1 MAQLSSVSVRGF
13 SEQGITAI
21 DPCRRADVFR
31 MNSAGETI
39 MRRSEKVMEFI
50 DKIKDFFFTA
60 DEEDDMMN
68 DVPPVRNTET
78 PRPTREERAERAA
91 QYAPQPAPAPARE
104 EAPMGA
110 DSMPNGGRRN
120 KVVNIQTTAQLQ
132 VVLVKPT
139 AFTDAK
145 QIADHLIA
153 KKTVVLN
160 LETASPENKRRII
173 DFLVGVAY
181 ANGGSLKPVA
191 NLTYIITPYNVGFVG
206 EDLVGELENNG
217 VFI

>member
-1 MAQLSSVSVRGF
+1 MDLLK
-13 SEQGITAI
+13 
-21 DPCRRADVFR
+21 
-31 MNSAGETI
+31 N
-39 MRRSEKVMEFI
+39 
-50 DKIKDFFFTA
+50 IKDFF
-60 DEEDDMMN
+60 
-68 DVPPVRNTET
+68 VPPEDGDDELYDENMSYNSRQDRSSDRGSYSSRDMDDSDRSDM
-78 PRPTREERAERAA
+78 PYGSSRSARAERFEH
-91 QYAPQPAPAPARE
+91 E
-104 EAPMGA
+104 E
-110 DSMPNGGRRN
+110 GRRNN

-132 VVLVKPT
+132 VVLVKPEV
-139 AFTDAK
+139 FTDAK

-191 NLTYIITPYNVGFVG
+191 NLTYIITPYNVGFIG

>member
-1 MAQLSSVSVRGF
+1 MKLFENIKEFFFA
-13 SEQGITAI
+13 SE
-21 DPCRRADVFR
+21 DDEYDEADVP
-31 MNSAGETI
+31 
-39 MRRSEKVMEFI
+39 MRGGMQAERPNYSRPES
-50 DKIKDFFFTA
+50 
-60 DEEDDMMN
+60 DDM
-68 DVPPVRNTET
+68 P
-78 PRPTREERAERAA
+78 AS
-91 QYAPQPAPAPARE
+91 APSGNE
-104 EAPMGA
+104 G
-110 DSMPNGGRRN
+110 GTGRRN

-132 VVLVKPT
+132 VVLVKPS

-191 NLTYIITPYNVGFVG
+191 NLTYIITPYNVGFIG

>member
-1 MAQLSSVSVRGF
+1 MKLFENIKEFFFAPEDEELDQ
-13 SEQGITAI
+13 
-21 DPCRRADVFR
+21 ADVPVR
-31 MNSAGETI
+31 HTN
-39 MRRSEKVMEFI
+39 RSERSGYQSAEQ
-50 DKIKDFFFTA
+50 
-60 DEEDDMMN
+60 EEVTSGEGN
-68 DVPPVRNTET
+68 
-78 PRPTREERAERAA
+78 
-91 QYAPQPAPAPARE
+91 
-104 EAPMGA
+104 
-110 DSMPNGGRRN
+110 RRN

-132 VVLVKPT
+132 VVLVKPS

-160 LETASPENKRRII
+160 LETASPDNKRRII

-191 NLTYIITPYNVGFVG
+191 NLTYIITPYNVGFIG

>member
-1 MAQLSSVSVRGF
+1 M
-13 SEQGITAI
+13 
-21 DPCRRADVFR
+21 
-31 MNSAGETI
+31 
-39 MRRSEKVMEFI
+39 
-50 DKIKDFFFTA
+50 KIFDNLKDFFFAAEDEDVDYA
-60 DEEDDMMN
+60 D
-68 DVPPVRNTET
+68 T
-78 PRPTREERAERAA
+78 PMRSERAERVEQRQAAYAA
-91 QYAPQPAPAPARE
+91 QTNAVERE
-104 EAPMGA
+104 EPVAE
-110 DSMPNGGRRN
+110 PNRRN

-132 VVLVKPT
+132 VVLVKPS

-191 NLTYIITPYNVGFVG
+191 NLTYIITPYNVGFIG

>member
-1 MAQLSSVSVRGF
+1 MKLF
-13 SEQGITAI
+13 E
-21 DPCRRADVFR
+21 
-31 MNSAGETI
+31 N
-39 MRRSEKVMEFI
+39 
-50 DKIKDFFFTA
+50 IKEFFFS
-60 DEEDDMMN
+60 DEEEMEQNDMPDMRHSRGYASDN
-68 DVPPVRNTET
+68 DEPSSTE
-78 PRPTREERAERAA
+78 
-91 QYAPQPAPAPARE
+91 
-104 EAPMGA
+104 
-110 DSMPNGGRRN
+110 NRRN

-132 VVLVKPT
+132 VVLVKPS

-191 NLTYIITPYNVGFVG
+191 NLTYIITPYNVGFIG

>member
-1 MAQLSSVSVRGF
+1 MKL
-13 SEQGITAI
+13 I
-21 DPCRRADVFR
+21 D
-31 MNSAGETI
+31 N
-39 MRRSEKVMEFI
+39 
-50 DKIKDFFFTA
+50 IKDFFFA
-60 DEEDDMMN
+60 SEEDDDDEQVEM
-68 DVPPVRNTET
+68 
-78 PRPTREERAERAA
+78 
-91 QYAPQPAPAPARE
+91 PAPARKSPVEMPSQRE
-104 EAPMGA
+104 EVEEPVTTPPPVHESNNERPSGG
-110 DSMPNGGRRN
+110 NGRRN

-132 VVLVKPT
+132 VVLVKPS

-191 NLTYIITPYNVGFVG
+191 NLTYIITPYNVGFIG

>member
-1 MAQLSSVSVRGF
+1 MKIF
-13 SEQGITAI
+13 E
-21 DPCRRADVFR
+21 
-31 MNSAGETI
+31 N
-39 MRRSEKVMEFI
+39 
-50 DKIKDFFFTA
+50 IKDFFFTA
-60 DEEDDMMN
+60 DEDEPETN
-68 DVPPVRNTET
+68 EPAAVEQPVQE
-78 PRPTREERAERAA
+78 RPVHNNPAPVEREETVVNNDT
-91 QYAPQPAPAPARE
+91 PP
-104 EAPMGA
+104 
-110 DSMPNGGRRN
+110 RRSN

-132 VVLVKPT
+132 VVLVKPS

-191 NLTYIITPYNVGFVG
+191 NLTYIITPYNVGFIG

>member
-1 MAQLSSVSVRGF
+1 MKLFDNIR
-13 SEQGITAI
+13 
-21 DPCRRADVFR
+21 
-31 MNSAGETI
+31 
-39 MRRSEKVMEFI
+39 
-50 DKIKDFFFTA
+50 DFFFA
-60 DEEDDMMN
+60 DEEEDNDQADM
-68 DVPPVRNTET
+68 
-78 PRPTREERAERAA
+78 PTTTRRERAYSNPNLAGNDNEE
-91 QYAPQPAPAPARE
+91 QPVAGE
-104 EAPMGA
+104 E
-110 DSMPNGGRRN
+110 RRN

-132 VVLVKPT
+132 VVLVKPSS
-139 AFTDAK
+139 FTDAK

-191 NLTYIITPYNVGFVG
+191 NLTYIITPYNVGFIG

-217 VFI
+217 VYL

>member
-1 MAQLSSVSVRGF
+1 MKLFDNIR
-13 SEQGITAI
+13 
-21 DPCRRADVFR
+21 
-31 MNSAGETI
+31 
-39 MRRSEKVMEFI
+39 
-50 DKIKDFFFTA
+50 DFFFA
-60 DEEDDMMN
+60 DEEEDNDQADM
-68 DVPPVRNTET
+68 
-78 PRPTREERAERAA
+78 PTTKRRERAYSNPNLAGNDNEE
-91 QYAPQPAPAPARE
+91 QPVAGE
-104 EAPMGA
+104 E
-110 DSMPNGGRRN
+110 RRN

-132 VVLVKPT
+132 VVLVKPSS
-139 AFTDAK
+139 FTDAK

-191 NLTYIITPYNVGFVG
+191 NLTYIITPYNVGFIG

-217 VFI
+217 VYL

>member
-1 MAQLSSVSVRGF
+1 MKLF
-13 SEQGITAI
+13 E
-21 DPCRRADVFR
+21 
-31 MNSAGETI
+31 N
-39 MRRSEKVMEFI
+39 
-50 DKIKDFFFTA
+50 IKEFFFSA
-60 DEEDDMMN
+60 EDEEMD
-68 DVPPVRNTET
+68 
-78 PRPTREERAERAA
+78 
-91 QYAPQPAPAPARE
+91 Q
-104 EAPMGA
+104 A
-110 DSMPNGGRRN
+110 DMPNVHRERSLSGIDGDESSSSENRRN

-132 VVLVKPT
+132 VVLVKPS

-191 NLTYIITPYNVGFVG
+191 NLTYIITPYNVGFIG